1 MNKVSR
7 KLPVIGGDPFY
18 STLVVQKIEDV
29 FRSGGV
35 TAKEHLE
42 DGDVEQPSVFGVMN
56 SEARG
61 MSVTAP
67 DREDYLGLRYL
78 QD

>member
-42 DGDVEQPSVFGVMN
+42 DGDVDSSSLAS
-56 SEARG
+56 SE
-61 MSVTAP
+61 
-67 DREDYLGLRYL
+67 
-78 QD
+78 